1 MAEDEANSPY
11 LRSYPLK
18 SRPFRKDFKGK
29 VLFTKRYNHEDKGFD
44 YYPPLNGDEMGL
56 NDVARVGHNMEVD
69 NVKDMNDVGNGVNID
84 EEVLAR
90 QKKLD
95 KGKENDNHIS
105 SNNESDSED
114 NVDEYADMYSES
126 DNDESD
132 KSFDYLSNGEDKV
145 EMVVASGIKVFL
157 DPVTVLDYVDDNGIG
172 LSPLVRQYEKYMEAL
187 LKKLKGNRLNIQSFL
202 QLVEKS
208 KERLSYIC
216 DQTHCNLNESGTK
229 RGEKFPTDKFKE
241 CLTYYALAN
250 GFSLWFERTSKASY
264 AQLFNKMM
272 EKIRRANPKA
282 HENLVKKEPKT
293 WSRAFSNEGICCEAM
308 KNGLSKCFNYVLD
321 SVTNR
326 LWHVI
331 PCGGNNFEV
340 RKGCNTL
347 MVDETNRRCSCRV
360 WQLSGTQQSQV
371 FEAEVGET
379 SNELAMTQ
387 GTRTI
392 EATRSEGTGTK
403 EAGKESDK

>member
-1 MAEDEANSPY
+1 MSVDKLVAWAEDEANSPY

-44 YYPPLNGDEMGL
+44 YYPPLNGDEGIIQYVEGMHDGVDGL

-90 QKKLD
+90 QKKID
-95 KGKENDNHIS
+95 KGKHTMTEDDIVTIKKIMNVCRGNGISMRENDNHIS
-105 SNNESDSED
+105 LNNESDSED

-126 DNDESD
+126 DSDESD

-145 EMVVASGIKVFL
+145 TELRKRKFEFKNTTDEADGQEGPTEAEQDTPNGVDKYT
-157 DPVTVLDYVDDNGIG
+157 DVDDNGTG

-187 LKKLKGNRLNIQSFL
+187 LKKLKGNRIGITYPFAI
-202 QLVEKS
+202 VEKS
-208 KERLSYIC
+208 KERNAK
-216 DQTHCNLNESGTK
+216 TFALNEGDAAIQDHYGLP
-229 RGEKFPTDKFKE
+229 RGLFW
-241 CLTYYALAN
+241 AA
-250 GFSLWFERTSKASY
+250 SKASY

-321 SVTNR
+321 SVTKR
-326 LWHVI
+326 
-331 PCGGNNFEV
+331 F
-340 RKGCNTL
+340 
-347 MVDETNRRCSCRV
+347 
-360 WQLSGTQQSQV
+360 
-371 FEAEVGET
+371 
-379 SNELAMTQ
+379 
-387 GTRTI
+387 
-392 EATRSEGTGTK
+392 K
-403 EAGKESDK
+403 EE